1 MSLNHYWDENKEM
14 KKHMKPREA
23 QYDFSQLFLR
33 NYVT

>member
-1 MSLNHYWDENKEM
+1 MSLNHYCDENKEM

-23 QYDFSQLFLR
+23 QYDFTQLFLR